1 MNTELK
7 SHLSKNIEFKAFLEK
22 KTPFYSEIIRF
33 ITVNDV
39 LHTHQQPNLTNTIA
53 NFWRKKKV

>member
-33 ITVNDV
+33 ISVNDV
-39 LHTHQQPNLTNTIA
+39 LHTPTTEPHEHNCEFLA
-53 NFWRKKKV
+53 